1 MCYNLNEHLSFDR
14 LRLEASDINP
24 SLAGLREWVALD
36 LETTGLNSRSDDII
50 EIGAV
55 RFSARGDVA
64 EYQSLVNPGR
74 RLPRFIR
81 QLTGISQR
89 EVDAAPDFDDIA
101 DEVADFLRG
110 ATVIAHNA
118 PFDMGFLNA
127 AGLDYAGPVCDTWDL
142 AYLARPAARSY
153 ALEELARAE
162 TVSHT
167 RPHRALEDA
176 RAVRDLFL
184 ALMPDF
190 AALDAGTLAEIRR
203 LASRSRWDVAAA
215 LLDSAEEF
223 APPRPRPP
231 ANLPAPLVG
240 GRELARRLA
249 QPPAIR
255 AAETADPIDVRA
267 VSEAL
272 SAGSPFAASVPGF
285 EERPQQIE
293 MAQAVAE
300 TVNAGARLIVE
311 AGTGVGK
318 SLAYLLP
325 AAIYAVQNGKRVVV
339 STNTINLQEQLIGK
353 DLPMLKAA
361 LAEIAP
367 EIGENLRFSQLKGR
381 ANYLC
386 YKRWR
391 QTRASPDLEPDQA
404 RAIAKTLLWMPDT
417 RTGDRSEINLGH
429 RGTAAAWDRM
439 SAGRARDCPDATGPC
454 FLRAARESAWAS
466 HIVVVNHALLTS
478 DLAYEGSSIPD
489 YDILVIDEAHNFE
502 DAATDQLSW
511 RVEASSLDEILAE
524 LGGERGLLAQ
534 TAAAVSDPSKTEAA
548 GESAALLHSLIP
560 RLREETSRLFGALIP
575 DAAPAGRRT
584 SSAFPTDTRVTDQQR
599 AAPAWEEA
607 RAGWEN
613 FDILM
618 GDAARALAALVEA
631 LEPDE
636 DAPPED
642 APAAS
647 ALSADLTSVA
657 VSLSG
662 LRAHIAKFISEP
674 SEDVVYWVTRPP
686 SSADVLINGAPLSV
700 GALLQENLY
709 DEKEA
714 VIMTSATLS
723 VGGAFDHVTERLGF
737 ADARGAALGS
747 PFDFYEAAL
756 IYAPPDMPNPNA
768 PDFAE
773 RAGEVIADAAIA
785 AGGRSMALFT
795 SHAALR
801 ATDSAVRGRLAQH
814 GIQTLAQGVDGP
826 PQRVAARFVERPES
840 VLLGAASFWE
850 GIDFAGDSLTVLTV
864 TRLPF
869 TVPSDPV
876 FQARSERY
884 KNPFMEYAVPQ
895 AIIRFKQ
902 GFGRLIR
909 TGQDRGVA
917 IVLDSRIVTRRYGRL
932 FTDSLP
938 KTRVTNGRGYPVSD
952 IITKWMERPV

>member
-1 MCYNLNEHLSFDR
+1 MWYNLNEHLSFDR
-14 LRLEASDINP
+14 REASDINP

-36 LETTGLNSRSDDII
+36 LETTGLNSRSDAVI

-55 RFSARGDVA
+55 RFSARGDVG
-64 EYQSLVNPGR
+64 EYQSFVNPRR

-89 EVDAAPDFDDIA
+89 EVDDAPDFDDIA
-101 DEVADFLRG
+101 TDVADFLRG
-110 ATVIAHNA
+110 ATVVAHNA

-153 ALEELARAE
+153 RLEELARAE
-162 TVSHT
+162 TVSHA
-167 RPHRALEDA
+167 RPHRALDDA

-190 AALDAGTLAEIRR
+190 AALDAGTLDEIRR
-203 LASRSRWDVAAA
+203 LARRGGWDVAA
-215 LLDSAEEF
+215 LLDAAEDF
-223 APPRPRPP
+223 APPRASET
-231 ANLPAPLVG
+231 ANMPAPVIG
-240 GRELARRLA
+240 GRDLSKRLA
-249 QPPAIR
+249 QPPAVR
-255 AAETADPIDVRA
+255 AAETAAPIDVQTVA
-267 VSEAL
+267 EAL
-272 SAGSPFAASVPGF
+272 SAGSPFAESIPGF

-293 MAQAVAE
+293 MAEAVAE
-300 TVNAGARLIVE
+300 TVNDGARLIVE

-361 LAEIAP
+361 LERIAP
-367 EIGENLRFSQLKGR
+367 EIGEKLRFSQLKGR
-381 ANYLC
+381 SNYLC
-386 YKRWR
+386 YRRWR
-391 QTRASPDLEPDQA
+391 QTRAAADLERDQA

-417 RTGDRSEINLGH
+417 KTGDRAEINLGYP
-429 RGTAAAWDRM
+429 GTAIAFDRM
-439 SAGRARDCPDATGPC
+439 SAGRARDCPAASGPC
-454 FLRAARESAWAS
+454 FLRAARESAAAS
-466 HIVVVNHALLTS
+466 HVVVVNHALLTS
-478 DLAYEGSSIPD
+478 DLAYEGNPIPD
-489 YDILVIDEAHNFE
+489 YDVLIIDEAHNFE

-511 RVEASSLDEILAE
+511 RVGQSGLDEILAE

-534 TAAAVSDPSKTEAA
+534 SPAAVSDPSKTEAA
-548 GESAALLHSLIP
+548 GESAARVQSLVP
-560 RLREETSRLFGALIP
+560 RLRDEAALLFGMLIP
-575 DAAPAGRRT
+575 DAAPAGRRA
-584 SSAFPTDTRVTDQQR
+584 SSAFPTDTRVTDRER
-599 AAPAWEEA
+599 AAPAWEDA
-607 RAGWEN
+607 KDGWEN

-618 GDAARALAALVEA
+618 ADAARALGDLADA
-631 LEPDE
+631 LEPPD
-636 DAPPED
+636 DAPPDD

-647 ALSADLTSVA
+647 ALSADLSAVA
-657 VSLSG
+657 VSMNG
-662 LRAHIAKFISEP
+662 LRARVGEFIAEP
-674 SEDVVYWVTRPP
+674 SEDAVYWATRPP
-686 SSADVLINGAPLSV
+686 NSTDVLINGAPLSV

-709 DEKEA
+709 DDKEA

-747 PFDFYEAAL
+747 PFDFYESAL

-801 ATDSAVRGRLAQH
+801 ATARDIRGRLAQH

-826 PQRVAARFVERPES
+826 PQRIAARFVERPES

-884 KNPFMEYAVPQ
+884 NNPFMEYAVPQ

-932 FTDSLP
+932 FIDSLP
-938 KTRVTNGRGYPVSD
+938 KTRVTNGKGYPVSD
-952 IITKWMERPV
+952 IITMWMERPE